1 VVSQLLQRMT
11 NPRTVQAV
19 KDNHHENAP
28 IGVSLET
35 LARHILETPRNELA
49 ALRAAFDR
57 QISSI
62 EARLE
67 ASNYQPAI
75 DATVKIITEVIDERS
90 DGAEQRAEQALAA
103 NTMLRKALDNAQQQ
117 LESAQAAVAAA
128 EADRKAIA
136 AEHREA
142 LNEKKKLAA
151 ALDKSHA
158 QLVDVQARLKNSQQ
172 ETEELA
178 AERLELQRRLKDVTA
193 AKASAERQYQ
203 QLVLASQKLSDGLA
217 QTLHGQ
223 REQVR
228 AIAAAS
234 PTRSES
240 AEDTAAAKITRLSAT
255 PSKSTPSASP
265 AAASPV
271 SARKKPLQFSEQA
284 RDAKRV
290 KIRRG
295 THVNVDGIPG
305 ELVDLSV
312 GGAQAVLGQMV
323 KPNQL
328 VRLIFPTAAGQLI
341 CKGRIVWVL
350 YEQPGTSLSVY
361 RLGVKF
367 TDIEVK
373 AVEDFMK
380 DFGEE
385 SLAPS
390 QRSSEIA

>member
-1 VVSQLLQRMT
+1 M
-11 NPRTVQAV
+11 
-19 KDNHHENAP
+19 KNHHHEDAP
-28 IGVSLET
+28 LDVSLET
-35 LARHILETPRNELA
+35 LARHILEAPRNELA

-67 ASNYQPAI
+67 ASHHQQAI
-75 DATVKIITEVIDERS
+75 DATVKIITEVIDERI
-90 DGAEQRAEQALAA
+90 DDAEQRSEASLTQALVA

-117 LESAQAAVAAA
+117 LESAKAAVAAA
-128 EADRKAIA
+128 EADRKAVA
-136 AEHREA
+136 VEHREA
-142 LNEKKKLAA
+142 VNEKKKLSA

-158 QLVDVQARLKNSQQ
+158 QLVEVQARLKNSQQ

-178 AERLELQRRLKDVTA
+178 AERLDLQRRLKDVTT
-193 AKASAERQYQ
+193 AKASVERQYQ
-203 QLVLASQKLSDGLA
+203 QLVLASQQLTDGLS
-217 QTLHGQ
+217 QTLQGK

-228 AIAAAS
+228 TIPDAPSARNE
-234 PTRSES
+234 T
-240 AEDTAAAKITRLSAT
+240 AEDKAAAKITRLPAT
-255 PSKSTPSASP
+255 PPKSTPP
-265 AAASPV
+265 AVPVAATPV
-271 SARKKPLQFSEQA
+271 SARKKPLPFSAQA

-295 THVNVDGIPG
+295 THVSVDGIPG

-312 GGAQAVLGQMV
+312 GGAQAVLRQMV

-361 RLGVKF
+361 RFGVKF
-367 TDIEVK
+367 TEVDLR
-373 AVEDFMK
+373 AVEDFMQ

-385 SLAPS
+385 SLAQSQPS
-390 QRSSEIA
+390 SGIA